1 MVSVEDTMGIVIFVS
16 YGMLS
21 LIVFHLF
28 AKNAKNLHGFQV
40 TSVVIL
46 TGMFLM
52 FCALTHIS
60 NLWGGSGHRILTLT
74 CAAVSAATAVVTIN
88 LRSDIDRMLTNRFRA
103 VQLVKDETILDLMR
117 GYNLNINVA
126 NGTILSGTVNGNRI
140 SHPRPLSISNDEI
153 KTGSVI
159 DLDNSKFR
167 IIHKIESDIHLHQ
180 SQPECE
186 RGEVLS
192 SFSLFG
198 VDITEEFRNQELV
211 KMNNQKQLA
220 LCLSTAHDIRTPLT
234 SVSFLAKSLRRNL
247 ADVELLDELSA
258 HIELLNLVATNMME
272 AGRLLAGYNLIPTH
286 SAIDVRRV
294 FARMKLL
301 SQYIH
306 TDEVECSFRVEES
319 VPELCVS
326 DEEWFWHMFL
336 IFVTT
341 ALKYTSSGY
350 VKSTCSAEKKRKI
363 TFLTLRVADSGI
375 GITGEDSSQLFEMF
389 VDLKTH
395 ADSNKGVGLYTVKK
409 KAGILGGFCSIVPN
423 NDCNGSVFQAT
434 FPVSDNVDGETSIT
448 SCEEDNN
455 PIKSILV
462 VDDTSTIIIVMQRA
476 LREHHVDVAHNGKE
490 ALDLMLQKEYDYVF
504 MDLSMPIMGGIEAT
518 LKFREKEQYLDREN
532 KQRIVMM
539 SATEIDRPDIFD
551 MKLPKPIDHALLNS
565 LLAPDCGVYPCESP
579 SVEV

>member
-1 MVSVEDTMGIVIFVS
+1 MVSIQDAMEIVIFVS
-16 YGMLS
+16 YCILS
-21 LIVFHLF
+21 VIVFQLYI
-28 AKNAKNLHGFQV
+28 KNANNLHGFQV

-46 TGMFLM
+46 TAMFLM
-52 FCALTHIS
+52 FCALTHLS
-60 NLWGGSGHRILTLT
+60 NFWGAGHRTLT
-74 CAAVSAATAVVTIN
+74 FICAAVSSATALVTIN
-88 LRSDIDRMLTNRFRA
+88 LRSAVDEMLTNRFRA
-103 VQLVKDETILDLMR
+103 VQLVKDETILDLMK

-126 NGTILSGTVNGNRI
+126 NRTILSGTVNGDRI
-140 SHPRPLSISNDEI
+140 SRPRRLPILNEEI

-167 IIHKIESDIHLHQ
+167 IIHKIESNINLDP
-180 SQPECE
+180 SQVECE
-186 RGEVLS
+186 RGEDLS

-211 KMNNQKQLA
+211 KVNNQKQLA

-234 SVSFLAKSLRRNL
+234 SVNFLAKSLRAKS
-247 ADVELLDELSA
+247 ADVVLLDELSA

-272 AGRLLAGYNLIPTH
+272 AGRLLGGHSLIPTH
-286 SAIDVRRV
+286 STMDVRRV
-294 FARMKLL
+294 FARMRLL

-306 TDEVECSFRVEES
+306 TDKVECSFRVEES
-319 VPELCVS
+319 VPKLCIS
-326 DEEWFWHMFL
+326 DAEWFWHMFL

-350 VKSTCSAEKKRKI
+350 VKSTCSATKKKKI
-363 TFLTLRVADSGI
+363 TFLTLRVVDSGI

-409 KAGILGGFCSIVPN
+409 KVGILGGFCSIVPN
-423 NDCNGSVFQAT
+423 NDCKVSNGSVFEAT
-434 FPVSDNVDGETSIT
+434 FPVSENSDGERQSRAA
-448 SCEEDNN
+448 SCPECEN
-455 PIKSILV
+455 PVKSVLV

-476 LREHHVDVAHNGKE
+476 LHEHHVDVAHNGKE

-518 LKFREKEQYLDREN
+518 LKFREKELSLDRET
-532 KQRIVMM
+532 KQLIVMM

-551 MKLPKPIDHALLNS
+551 MKLPKPIDHTLLNS
-565 LLAPDCGVYPCESP
+565 LLVQSC
-579 SVEV
+579 